1 MTETTHV
8 NFPNLEITATRE
20 IINQTP
26 QTQYD
31 PGGCDYSDWKL
42 QMVDGF
48 GQLGSFSDEAE
59 CRREIKIWAQGR
71 KLDLFPE
78 EIQGAAAVIMALCRE
93 SVEDFA

>member
-1 MTETTHV
+1 MSDTTHV

-31 PGGCDYSDWKL
+31 RGETDYSNWEL

-59 CRREIKIWAQGR
+59 CRREIRIWSDKRG
-71 KLDLFPE
+71 LNLFGVDVE
-78 EIQGAAAVIMALCRE
+78 AAAKVIMALCRE
-93 SVEDFA
+93 AVEDYA

>member
-8 NFPNLEITATRE
+8 NFPSLEITAERHVTHYMRPML
-20 IINQTP
+20 N
-26 QTQYD
+26 D
-31 PGGCDYSDWKL
+31 PGETLWSDWAL

-93 SVEDFA
+93 AVEDYA

>member
-1 MTETTHV
+1 MTHTTHV

-20 IINQTP
+20 IVFKSP
-26 QTQYD
+26 QTRYD
-31 PGGCDYSDWKL
+31 PGETDYSDWAL

-71 KLDLFPE
+71 TLALFPE

-93 SVEDFA
+93 AVEDYA

>member
-1 MTETTHV
+1 MTEITHM

-31 PGGCDYSDWKL
+31 RGETDYSDWAL

-59 CRREIKIWAQGR
+59 CRREIKIWAQGCN
-71 KLDLFPE
+71 LDLWSE
-78 EIQGAAAVIMALCRE
+78 EIQGAAKVIMALCRE
-93 SVEDFA
+93 AVEDYA

>member
-1 MTETTHV
+1 MTHTTHV

-20 IINQTP
+20 VIKHTP

-31 PGGCDYSDWKL
+31 PGETDYSDWSL

-59 CRREIKIWAQGR
+59 CRREIRIWAEKRG
-71 KLDLFPE
+71 LNLFGVDIE
-78 EIQGAAAVIMALCRE
+78 AAAKVIMALCRE
-93 SVEDFA
+93 AVEDYA